1 MKMPEEK
8 KTTGTAQPGPE
19 ATSEKGANTENPTPE
34 ARQPQTDKKYTDDDV
49 KKLLQ
54 TEADRRVSE
63 AQKKWQKQLDDM
75 KKELELSKLTENERL
90 EAEKKAKE
98 EEITKREKEIARK
111 ELDFKTLEYLTEKK
125 ADKDLMKA
133 VEGVAEFDERKK
145 VIDYIL
151 KRVDEMT
158 TERVKQLESGT
169 FQQKTTQTPPLPNDP
184 KEAVKAIF
192 AQRKK

>member
-8 KTTGTAQPGPE
+8 KTAGTAQPGPE
-19 ATSEKGANTENPTPE
+19 ATSEKGANTENPTE
-34 ARQPQTDKKYTDDDV
+34 AQQPQTEKKYTDDDV

-75 KKELELSKLTENERL
+75 KKELELSKLSEQERL
-90 EAEKKAKE
+90 AAEKKAKE
-98 EEITKREKEIARK
+98 EEISKREQEIARK

-169 FQQKTTQTPPLPNDP
+169 FQQKPTQTPQLPNDP

>member
-8 KTTGTAQPGPE
+8 KTAGTAQPGPE
-19 ATSEKGANTENPTPE
+19 ATSEKGANTENPTE
-34 ARQPQTDKKYTDDDV
+34 AQQPQTEKKYTDDDV

-98 EEITKREKEIARK
+98 EEITKREQEIARK

-125 ADKDLMKA
+125 ADKELMKA
-133 VEGVAEFDERKK
+133 VEGIAEYDERKK

-169 FQQKTTQTPPLPNDP
+169 FQQKPTQTPPLPNDP

>member
-1 MKMPEEK
+1 MPEEK
-8 KTTGTAQPGPE
+8 KTAGTAQPGPE
-19 ATSEKGANTENPTPE
+19 ATSEKGANTENPTE
-34 ARQPQTDKKYTDDDV
+34 AQQPQTEKKYTDDDV

-169 FQQKTTQTPPLPNDP
+169 FQQKPTQTPQLPNDP

>member
-1 MKMPEEK
+1 MPEDK
-8 KTTGTAQPGPE
+8 KTTGTAQTGPE
-19 ATSEKGANTENPTPE
+19 ATSEKGANAENPAE
-34 ARQPQTDKKYTDDDV
+34 AQNPQTEKKYTEEDV

-54 TEADRRVSE
+54 AEADRRVSE

-75 KKELELSKLTENERL
+75 KKELELSKLSEQERL

-98 EEITKREKEIARK
+98 EEISKREKEIAKK
-111 ELDFKTLEYLTEKK
+111 ELDFKTLEYLAEKK

-151 KRVDEMT
+151 KKVDEMT

-169 FQQKTTQTPPLPNDP
+169 FQQKPTQTPQLPNDP

>member
-1 MKMPEEK
+1 
-8 KTTGTAQPGPE
+8 
-19 ATSEKGANTENPTPE
+19 
-34 ARQPQTDKKYTDDDV
+34 
-49 KKLLQ
+49 
-54 TEADRRVSE
+54 
-63 AQKKWQKQLDDM
+63 M
-75 KKELELSKLTENERL
+75 KKELELSKLSEQERL

-98 EEITKREKEIARK
+98 EEISKREKEIAKK
-111 ELDFKTLEYLTEKK
+111 ELDFKTLEYLAEKK

-151 KRVDEMT
+151 KKVDEMT

-169 FQQKTTQTPPLPNDP
+169 FQQKPTQTPQLPNDP

>member
-1 MKMPEEK
+1 MPEEK
-8 KTTGTAQPGPE
+8 KTAGTAQPGPE
-19 ATSEKGANTENPTPE
+19 ATSEKGANTENPTE
-34 ARQPQTDKKYTDDDV
+34 AQQPQTEKKYTDDDV

-98 EEITKREKEIARK
+98 EEITKREQEIARK

-125 ADKDLMKA
+125 ADKELMKA
-133 VEGVAEFDERKK
+133 VEGVAEYDERKK

-169 FQQKTTQTPPLPNDP
+169 FQQKPTQTPPLPNDP

>member
-1 MKMPEEK
+1 MPEEK
-8 KTTGTAQPGPE
+8 KTAGTAQPGPE
-19 ATSEKGANTENPTPE
+19 ATSEKGANTENPTE
-34 ARQPQTDKKYTDDDV
+34 AQQPQTDKKYTDDDV

-169 FQQKTTQTPPLPNDP
+169 FQQKPTQTPQLPNDP

>member
-1 MKMPEEK
+1 MSEEK
-8 KTTGTAQPGPE
+8 KTTATEPTKTGAE
-19 ATSEKGANTENPTPE
+19 ATSEKGANTENPAPE
-34 ARQPQTDKKYTDDDV
+34 AQQSQTEKKYTDDDV

-54 TEADRRVSE
+54 QEADRRVSE

-75 KKELELSKLTENERL
+75 KKELELSKLSEQERL

-98 EEITKREKEIARK
+98 EEISKREQEIAKK
-111 ELDFKTLEYLTEKK
+111 ELDFKTLEYLAEKK

-133 VEGVAEFDERKK
+133 VEGVAEYEERKK

-151 KRVDEMT
+151 KKVDEMT

-169 FQQKTTQTPPLPNDP
+169 FQQKPTQTPQLPDDP

>member
-1 MKMPEEK
+1 MPEDN
-8 KTTGTAQPGPE
+8 KTTGTAQTGPE
-19 ATSEKGANTENPTPE
+19 ATSEKGANTENPTE
-34 ARQPQTDKKYTDDDV
+34 AQKPQTDKKYTDDDV

-169 FQQKTTQTPPLPNDP
+169 FQQKPTQTPPLPNDP